1 MLDICF
7 YAITALLTIYGVY
20 LGITGIL
27 AFKKL
32 RSPMYKKHSPKNRF
46 AIIIPARNEEFVI
59 KHLLDSIK
67 NQDYP
72 NELYETFV
80 IPNNCTDN
88 TKEVAIQSGAKV
100 LNCKKTIKNK
110 GDVLRVAFQKLRK
123 NKNIDAYIIFDADN
137 IVHHEFL
144 QKMNDVLCEGYEVA
158 QGNRDSKNPHD
169 NWISS
174 SFSIY
179 FWIQNFFYNRSRMFM
194 KGSATISGTGFMV
207 KKSVIDEDGF
217 DTSSLTE
224 DLEFTIQCALNGR
237 DIAYVEDA
245 ITFDEQTS
253 NFWHSIH
260 QRSRWTSGS
269 YQCLKKCGVDLV
281 KQLFL
286 KRKIVFFDLLIR
298 FIAPFV
304 QILTLP
310 LSILGI
316 YKTMQLINFDTL
328 GASVLIAL
336 GSTLMSTIPTWLI
349 NIFISAYYKQ
359 LKPSKIMHGII
370 LFPIFMLTWLPINIK
385 CIFAEESTW
394 KEIKHSRNIDIQEL
408 INKKRRVL
416 SK

>member
-1 MLDICF
+1 MRGH
-7 YAITALLTIYGVY
+7 A
-20 LGITGIL
+20 
-27 AFKKL
+27 
-32 RSPMYKKHSPKNRF
+32 S
-46 AIIIPARNEEFVI
+46 
-59 KHLLDSIK
+59 
-67 NQDYP
+67 
-72 NELYETFV
+72 
-80 IPNNCTDN
+80 
-88 TKEVAIQSGAKV
+88 
-100 LNCKKTIKNK
+100 
-110 GDVLRVAFQKLRK
+110 
-123 NKNIDAYIIFDADN
+123 
-137 IVHHEFL
+137 
-144 QKMNDVLCEGYEVA
+144 
-158 QGNRDSKNPHD
+158 
-169 NWISS
+169 
-174 SFSIY
+174 
-179 FWIQNFFYNRSRMFM
+179 
-194 KGSATISGTGFMV
+194 SGTNCGYSFH
-207 KKSVIDEDGF
+207 
-217 DTSSLTE
+217 SLTE

-253 NFWHSIH
+253 SFWHSIH

-310 LSILGI
+310 LSVLGI

-385 CIFAEESTW
+385 CIFAKESTW